1 MSLLTAS
8 RPGSSARLT
17 LQLYCVEVIH
27 RPSHLRTSRVPITS
41 CLAPCLAPC
50 LARPQRVGR
59 LGHVR
64 RQPPSPL
71 HRPARRT
78 HQSTVLRHT
87 YPGAMSAPMGPLWP
101 RVYSLPCVT
110 PLSEWQTLGSDPQ
123 ISTTHTDKLPYFPS
137 SCIARQPW
145 NRITSFR
152 LGHTN
157 PCPPTRFD
165 TLAILKLQP
174 QVEAKLHLSSSSM
187 LSSTVL
193 YGRSDRMH

>member
-1 MSLLTAS
+1 MRTSAAGGADARPSLATPGGSRALLCRHMPMSLLTAS

-87 YPGAMSAPMGPLWP
+87 YPGAMSAPMAAGWGLCG
-101 RVYSLPCVT
+101 LA
-110 PLSEWQTLGSDPQ
+110 
-123 ISTTHTDKLPYFPS
+123 F
-137 SCIARQPW
+137 IAY
-145 NRITSFR
+145 
-152 LGHTN
+152 H
-157 PCPPTRFD
+157 
-165 TLAILKLQP
+165 
-174 QVEAKLHLSSSSM
+174 V
-187 LSSTVL
+187 
-193 YGRSDRMH
+193 